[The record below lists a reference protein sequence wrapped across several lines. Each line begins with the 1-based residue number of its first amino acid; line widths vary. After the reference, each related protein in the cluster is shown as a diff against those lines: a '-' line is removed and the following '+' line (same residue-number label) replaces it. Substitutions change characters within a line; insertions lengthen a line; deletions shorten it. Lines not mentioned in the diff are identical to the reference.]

1 MSAAKNRLFKELAA
15 GGAIILVIASVV
27 LWPTASESAS
37 RNSSPR
43 SAISP
48 SVAPKQPLAGRP
60 STSSP
65 RPGPRSP
72 GTGANAKK
80 KGDGP
85 KGKEKECLAACD
97 AQNLRCTRRTGG
109 KLESTGP
116 GIMCWNAITSC
127 IGKCRRPQ

>member
-1 MSAAKNRLFKELAA
+1 MTSARNRLFKEVAA
-15 GGAIILVIASVV
+15 GGATLLVIASVV

-37 RNSSPR
+37 RNSSSR

-60 STSSP
+60 STSPP
-65 RPGPRSP
+65 RPSPKSP

-97 AQNLRCTRRTGG
+97 ARNLRCTQGG
-109 KLESTGP
+109 PLSSQWPQDT
-116 GIMCWNAITSC
+116 CYNALTSC
-127 IGKCRRPQ
+127 IGKCRRPT